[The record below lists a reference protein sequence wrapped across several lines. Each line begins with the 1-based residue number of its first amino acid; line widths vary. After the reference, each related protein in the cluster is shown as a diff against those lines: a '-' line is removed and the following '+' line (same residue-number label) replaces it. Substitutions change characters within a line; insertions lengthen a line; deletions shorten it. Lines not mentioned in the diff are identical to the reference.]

1 MPRKPIYQSGM
12 KKVTFYM
19 PEDLIDAAEKAAKE
33 KKISFGAYLRRA
45 VEKSLS
51 EEKDIIESMIERY
64 VMADNALAHGHD
76 EKAEEERSFAKE
88 AILKIVSI
96 TKKSYHSENGAA
108 IYHKDG
114 AIEMVNF
121 LKEEK

>member
-1 MPRKPIYQSGM
+1 MTRKPIYQSCM

-33 KKISFGAYLRRA
+33 KKISLGAYLRRA

-51 EEKDIIESMIERY
+51 EERDMIETLIERY
-64 VMADNALAHGHD
+64 VMADNALNHGYSK
-76 EKAEEERSFAKE
+76 EAEEERSFAKE
-88 AILKIVSI
+88 AISKIVSI
-96 TKKSYHSENGAA
+96 AKKSYNSENGVA

-114 AIEMVNF
+114 SIEMVNF